1 MDGRDW
7 AVCFAGGFPMPWSW
21 PFRENQPIPGGD
33 QARSPAAGWPGFRGI
48 RPGTIGIYIHLAV
61 LYIYMVMISR
71 DYLWNISCQFFL
83 AHYEITIYIQCWHIL
98 GSMEIYGGTLLLH
111 PHFKERPT
119 GVECNQIQF
128 VSIYTGAC
136 QNSNEF
142 RRWWTV
148 HVLSTPDISLTY
160 LRQSVFCSFMRGIWC
175 TDYSFSQATACQYA
189 ICNLMNDDEC
199 ISRYLS
205 SFIHFYYLLS
215 SFVLVKAPFGSF
227 WMKNMY
233 PLVI

>member
-1 MDGRDW
+1 MIYRILESIHYNIIMVEQPLIINTLVELGSTIEPTPTDKVILPMLKANGRARLSSMLCW
-7 AVCFAGGFPMPWSW
+7 WLPYAMILAISGEPTNSWWRSSTLAGCRLARFSW
-21 PFRENQPIPGGD
+21 NPARDYWHIYSPGC
-33 QARSPAAGWPGFRGI
+33 I
-48 RPGTIGIYIHLAV
+48 I
-61 LYIYMVMISR
+61 YIYMVMISR

-142 RRWWTV
+142 RRW
-148 HVLSTPDISLTY
+148 
-160 LRQSVFCSFMRGIWC
+160 
-175 TDYSFSQATACQYA
+175 
-189 ICNLMNDDEC
+189 
-199 ISRYLS
+199 
-205 SFIHFYYLLS
+205 
-215 SFVLVKAPFGSF
+215 
-227 WMKNMY
+227 
-233 PLVI
+233 